1 MTTYSV
7 NEVMAE
13 IGYTASP
20 DNEESLLA
28 YLHEAKIIGL
38 LAADFSPFDG
48 TILDD
53 DGAYQG
59 GGAHRITEEGR
70 DKIVELFGDDPEGTF
85 VPAWNA
91 WNQKRLETPQPL
103 TPASKDRVAMEE
115 RKIEAWTGPVDG
127 DVSTMIGALIQA
139 ADGSIKQIDDRLLEA
154 LGGR

>member
-13 IGYTASP
+13 IGYLASP

-53 DGAYQG
+53 DGAYDSG
-59 GGAHRITEEGR
+59 GSHRITQEGR
-70 DKIVELFGDDPEGTF
+70 DKIVELFGNFPEGTEGTF

-91 WNQKRLETPQPL
+91 WNLKRLGEVQPL
-103 TPASKDRVAMEE
+103 TPSTK
-115 RKIEAWTGPVDG
+115 G
-127 DVSTMIGALIQA
+127 DA
-139 ADGSIKQIDDRLLEA
+139 A
-154 LGGR
+154 